1 MIRSGARRLHT
12 PIAWLFVVAVVVQVF
27 LAGLAI
33 FGATDDF
40 ALHIEFGYTAI
51 GLLTLAVLLTAVAG
65 GLPRREIGLSLLL
78 LVLYVVQTTLP
89 SARASAPIIA
99 ALHPVNAIAL
109 VALGTI
115 IARRG
120 SVARAA
126 GGSTRWT

>member
-12 PIAWLFVVAVVVQVF
+12 PIAWLFVVAVLVQVF

-33 FGATDDF
+33 FGVTEGF
-40 ALHIEFGYTAI
+40 ALHVEFGYTTI

-78 LVLYVVQTTLP
+78 LVLYVVQTALP

-109 VALGTI
+109 FALGTI

-120 SVARAA
+120 PALCGP
-126 GGSTRWT
+126 GGNA

>member
-12 PIAWLFVVAVVVQVF
+12 PIAWLFVVALLVQVF

-33 FGATDDF
+33 FGATDGF
-40 ALHIEFGYTAI
+40 ALHVEFGYTVI

-65 GLPRREIGLSLLL
+65 GLPRMEIGLSLLL

-109 VALGTI
+109 FALGII

-120 SVARAA
+120 SVTRSPGGNAR
-126 GGSTRWT
+126 WI